1 MDAVQVQCIQQC
13 DDLFR
18 EQLDGIRA
26 RRQRRLSVASH
37 VIAQDAEL
45 PSKLAGLRVP
55 HGIICAER
63 IRERQHGSAGRTFEL
78 VMDAGFS
85 GLHGGHRAYSSLAR
99 NFVAAHP
106 RPGNGNAGLTKS
118 WCCYMRSRIR
128 AIPWPTPMHM
138 VQSAY
143 LPFVRKSW

>member
-45 PSKLAGLRVP
+45 PSKLADLRVP
-55 HGIICAER
+55 HGIIRAER
-63 IRERQHGSAGRTFEL
+63 IREHQDGCSALPFQR
-78 VMDAGFS
+78 VMNSGFS
-85 GLHGGHRAYSSLAR
+85 GLDGGHETYSSLTG
-99 NFVAAHP
+99 VCLCSP
-106 RPGNGNAGLTKS
+106 RGQAMEMAT
-118 WCCYMRSRIR
+118 
-128 AIPWPTPMHM
+128 
-138 VQSAY
+138 
-143 LPFVRKSW
+143 